1 MEVSCIVL
9 TFNNIQE
16 LLGIVAYPFN
26 PSILE
31 ADTGE
36 LLWVQGQSGLQ
47 RKTLSQKQNKE
58 ECLRAWAVFIFNI
71 QFYFEKKINFLLLA
85 GFYPNCL
92 PEHSIHSWPFPAHSS
107 SQVISSLFLQV
118 P

>member
-1 MEVSCIVL
+1 MGMKDFSQNGIMEVSCIVL

-36 LLWVQGQSGLQ
+36 LL
-47 RKTLSQKQNKE
+47 
-58 ECLRAWAVFIFNI
+58 
-71 QFYFEKKINFLLLA
+71 
-85 GFYPNCL
+85 
-92 PEHSIHSWPFPAHSS
+92 
-107 SQVISSLFLQV
+107 
-118 P
+118 